1 MTYSQE
7 LSLLLL
13 IRLST
18 HGPNNVHNF
27 LANVSLYDGVSGR
40 PHFLNSFSG
49 SRPASNQPRSEVTM
63 HVTELGIQGAL
74 AARRVES
81 LK

>member
-1 MTYSQE
+1 MSEVHASHYSSALAQESSRASECEGVLEMTHSQE
-7 LSLLLL
+7 LPVLLL

-18 HGPNNVHNF
+18 QGPNNVHNF

-49 SRPASNQPRSEVTM
+49 SRPPM
-63 HVTELGIQGAL
+63 
-74 AARRVES
+74 
-81 LK
+81 